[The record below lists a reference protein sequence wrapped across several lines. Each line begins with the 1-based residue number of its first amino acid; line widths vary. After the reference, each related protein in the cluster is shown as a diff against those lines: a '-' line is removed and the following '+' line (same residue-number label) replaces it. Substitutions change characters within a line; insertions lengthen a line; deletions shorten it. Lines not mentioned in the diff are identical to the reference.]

1 MNNSPYSRYWP
12 WFFVAAAFESLLFAG
27 VLFSIPSE
35 NGLSLAR
42 FGLLAILLLFFLL
55 SIYFGFRARYNTA
68 WLDSLPRRRSLIIE
82 STLLSLTS
90 SLVLFLL
97 RYLNPDRLLPIYERL
112 SPLLWFFVILGTQSA
127 LFLLLLK
134 NGFHPHEL
142 AKLKPVYR
150 SASLAFFIL
159 LLVLFFVSLTKLG
172 ITKDTAYWGEP
183 GVAILGWHFVFALLV
198 GFFILLYS
206 LLISHNL
213 SSRIFNIFL
222 PLAIWLTACIL
233 WLSVP
238 SEVLQNSF
246 YAPITPPTNI
256 PLPYSDAGSY
266 DYLSQSLLIGTDY
279 LHSIPPR
286 PLYVLF
292 LAGLHTL
299 FGQNY
304 IAIIA
309 VQTLLLALFPVT
321 LYFLAKKLHSPA
333 AGVTVALFAI
343 FREYL
348 GLWISSNT
356 RVANSKIFTTDFPT
370 ALGIALV
377 CLVFI
382 RWFEKRDLKSTL
394 VAGGSFGLL
403 LLLRTQ
409 TLLVLPIIFVLAWFI
424 YQRQTKQWIFAGTVF
439 ILCMALTITPWLIHN
454 YTVTGKI
461 AFDDPKQMAI
471 IFSQYSFTGNLD
483 VSQFDF
489 EKESLGNRLFNFARE
504 NPGYVAGFITNHFLN
519 TEIGGLL
526 SLPLIERYDGIFAP
540 VNLYWIDWPAPLSWY
555 NLLLIIIY
563 LAVIAVGLGAA
574 RYRTSWIGLT
584 PLAFNIGYAIAN
596 GISRFSSWRYNLPV
610 DWVVYFYFA
619 IGFVEV
625 LGAFAL
631 LFGGKT
637 LRVVRDRLALAAVPR
652 EASLWD
658 GGEYIA
664 SSKVSFRP
672 LGSNALIIIA
682 FVFVGA
688 LPWLSEGLASP
699 RYTSSQQELIAQL
712 GLHGY
717 ETNQIESFLTQE
729 NALLIEGRMLYPRM
743 YRRHEG
749 IISANPWPAYVVRD
763 GPRLGFLLINDKSY
777 DAIFPTRDLLNFPQG
792 ADTVLLACQRE
803 DYLEVRVIAFFD
815 ESYQSAPLTDPC
827 N

>member
-1 MNNSPYSRYWP
+1 MTSQIPKKTDIVFSRLWP

-27 VLFSIPSE
+27 LLYSIPSE
-35 NGLSLAR
+35 SGLSLAR
-42 FGLLAILLLFFLL
+42 FGLLAILLLFFVL
-55 SIYFGFRARYNTA
+55 SIYFGLQARYNAA
-68 WLDSLPRRRSLIIE
+68 WLDSLPRRRSLIIA
-82 STLLSLTS
+82 SALLSLTS

-97 RYLNPDRLLPIYERL
+97 RYLNPERLLPIYERL
-112 SPLLWFFVILGTQSA
+112 SPLLWFFVILGSQSA

-134 NGFHPHEL
+134 NGFHPQEL
-142 AKLKPVYR
+142 TKRKPVYR
-150 SASLAFFIL
+150 SASFAFFAL
-159 LLVLFFVSLTKLG
+159 LLILIFVSLTKLG
-172 ITKDTAYWGEP
+172 ITKDPAYWGEP
-183 GVAILGWHFVFALLV
+183 GVAILGWHFALAIFI
-198 GFFILLYS
+198 GFFTLLYS
-206 LLISHNL
+206 LLISHY
-213 SSRIFNIFL
+213 SASRIFNIFL
-222 PLAIWLTACIL
+222 PLAIWLTASIL

-238 SEVLQNSF
+238 PDVLQNSF
-246 YAPITPPTNI
+246 YAPITPPTNL
-256 PLPYSDAGSY
+256 PLPYSDAGFY

-286 PLYVLF
+286 PLYVVF
-292 LAGLHTL
+292 LAGLHAL

-333 AGVTVALFAI
+333 AGVTVALFAV

-356 RVANSKIFTTDFPT
+356 RVANSKVFTTDFPT
-370 ALGIALV
+370 AMGIAIV
-377 CLVFI
+377 CLVFTW
-382 RWFEKRDLKSTL
+382 WFEKRDLKSTL

-403 LLLRTQ
+403 FLLRTQ
-409 TLLVLPIIFVLAWFI
+409 TLLVLPFIFVLAWFI
-424 YQRQTKQWIFAGTVF
+424 YQQRIKDWIFAIAAF
-439 ILCMALTITPWLIHN
+439 ILSMALTITPWLAHN
-454 YTVTGKI
+454 YTVTGRI

-471 IFSQYSFTGNLD
+471 IFSQYSFTENLD
-483 VSQFDF
+483 TSQFDF
-489 EKESLGNRLFNFARE
+489 EKESLGKRLFTFARE
-504 NPGYVAGFITNHFLN
+504 NPAYVVGFVTNHFLN

-540 VNLYWIDWPAPLSWY
+540 VNLYWIDWPAPLAWY
-555 NLLLIIIY
+555 NVLLIIIY

-574 RYRTSWIGLT
+574 WYRASWIGLT
-584 PLAFNIGYAIAN
+584 PLAFNLGYALAN

-619 IGFVEV
+619 IGIVEI
-625 LGAFAL
+625 LGGFTL
-631 LFGGKT
+631 LFGSKT
-637 LRVVRDRLALAAVPR
+637 LRVSTKYVPAAV
-652 EASLWD
+652 L
-658 GGEYIA
+658 
-664 SSKVSFRP
+664 SKVSFRP
-672 LGSNALIIIA
+672 LGSHALIIMA
-682 FVFVGA
+682 FVLVGA
-688 LPWLSEGLASP
+688 LPWFAKGLISP
-699 RYTSSQQELIAQL
+699 RFTSTQQELIAQL
-712 GLHGY
+712 SLHGY
-717 ETNQIESFLTQE
+717 ETNQIELFLIQE

-763 GPRLGFLLINDKSY
+763 YPRLGFLLINDKSY

-803 DYLEVRVIAFFD
+803 DYLDVRIIAFLD
-815 ESYQSAPLTDPC
+815 KTYQSAPLTDPC